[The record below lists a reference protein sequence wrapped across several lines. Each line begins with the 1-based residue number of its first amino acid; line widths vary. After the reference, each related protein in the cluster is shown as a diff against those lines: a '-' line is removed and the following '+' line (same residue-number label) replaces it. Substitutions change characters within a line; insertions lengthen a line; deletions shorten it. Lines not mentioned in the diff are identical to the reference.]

1 MKASSELIGI
11 VGASGVVGQSVAHI
25 LRARGLTHQRHGA
38 RNVAALT
45 ALHDAKSDVGVLAL
59 DLHDP
64 GSLEAFCRGCR
75 VIVNCA
81 GPSYLVVDKVAR
93 AALAAGA
100 DYVDVSGDDP
110 AQIALSHA
118 NASGSL
124 PHGWQHERRVILSAG
139 MIAGFSNLLPRWL
152 AARSPMTVTRLTAR
166 LGGAQLFT
174 STAAGD
180 LVLSLMGGSDTSD
193 DSWYGETGAAWRFG
207 KRKSRVLKTSTNATL
222 PHFRGAVTVQPFLSS
237 DAVRL
242 ATAMGL
248 AEMDW
253 YNVFAGEQLRS
264 MLSRLRGRTLD
275 QAQLRDAIEQ
285 ARTAAELDLAGR
297 QPWYTMVFELG
308 GFRAG
313 RPIVRSA
320 VARTEDT
327 YLLTAGVAALA
338 VEDVLAN
345 EIAPGLHFA
354 DDALRPD
361 LVDRARDVIA
371 PAGGGSIVSVETF
384 EAPGLASAAFE
395 DGCL

>member
-1 MKASSELIGI
+1 MTARGDVIG
-11 VGASGVVGQSVAHI
+11 VMGASGVVGQAVAQI
-25 LRARGLTHQRHGA
+25 MQARGLARQRHGA
-38 RNVAALT
+38 RNIAGLSADRGENNEVEVVA
-45 ALHDAKSDVGVLAL
+45 V

-64 GSLEAFCRGCR
+64 GSLEAFCKGCR
-75 VIVNCA
+75 VVVNCA
-81 GPSYLVVDKVAR
+81 GPSYVVVDTVAR

-100 DYVDVSGDDP
+100 HYVDVSGDDP
-110 AQIALSHA
+110 AHVALSKAH
-118 NASGSL
+118 ASGSL
-124 PHGWQHERRVILSAG
+124 PRGWQDEQSVVLSAG
-139 MIAGFSNLLPRWL
+139 MIAGLSNLLPRWL
-152 AARSPMTVTRLTAR
+152 SARSPMTVTRLTAR

-180 LVLSLMGGSDTSD
+180 LVLSLMGGSDTTD

-313 RPIVRSA
+313 RPILRSA

-327 YLLTAGVAALA
+327 YLLTAAVAALA
-338 VEDVLAN
+338 VEDVLARQV
-345 EIAPGLHFA
+345 APGLHFA

-361 LVDRARDVIA
+361 LVDRVRDLVA
-371 PAGGGSIVSVETF
+371 PASGEPIVSVETF
-384 EAPGLASAAFE
+384 ESAELAAAAFE